1 MLTRINFKVIPLK
14 CPDREYKNLKTSGV
28 DSLETRHVYS
38 QAVELASVVFKNPGE
53 ASTLRLLNAF
63 SSMKN
68 VSKNR
73 LELYLP
79 SPKYRFVHEEIET
92 YGGYYPYE
100 VIHGEK
106 FDDYRFLDSYTDR
119 IFLLFVHQI
128 CTNEPYS
135 PPERASRDDEL
146 FLTTEHAWKC
156 MCPEKMFEEI
166 SKYSKRQ
173 ADRVSVYK
181 VVTQV

>member
-53 ASTLRLLNAF
+53 ATTLRLLNAF

-68 VSKNR
+68 VSKKR

-135 PPERASRDDEL
+135 PPKRASRDDEL

-173 ADRVSVYK
+173 ADRVSLYR

>member
-68 VSKNR
+68 VSKKR

-79 SPKYRFVHEEIET
+79 SPKYRLVHEEIET

-128 CTNEPYS
+128 CTNVQYS

-173 ADRVSVYK
+173 ADRVSLYR

>member
-1 MLTRINFKVIPLK
+1 MLTRINFKIIPLK
-14 CPDREYKNLKTSGV
+14 WPDREYKNLKTSGA
-28 DSLETRHVYS
+28 DSIESRHVYS

-68 VSKNR
+68 VSKKR

-79 SPKYRFVHEEIET
+79 SPKYRLVHEEIET

-100 VIHGEK
+100 AIHGEK
-106 FDDYRFLDSYTDR
+106 FDDYRFLESYTDR
-119 IFLLFVHQI
+119 IFLLFVHQK
-128 CTNEPYS
+128 CADEPYS
-135 PPERASRDDEL
+135 PPEGSPRDDEL
-146 FLTTEHAWKC
+146 FLTPKHAWECK
-156 MCPEKMFEEI
+156 CPEKMFEEV
-166 SKYSKRQ
+166 SSYSKRQ
-173 ADRVSVYK
+173 ADRISVYK